1 MCTGKCSK
9 VIAIPLYILAG
20 VSIICNIIAFFP
32 DWSTKYA
39 QEDRDGNGD
48 RITEEIKYMGGFIGG
63 GLMCLIPAIH
73 IHLTSSNGCCA
84 NRCGMFLSIGF
95 AAAEVPPAHR
105 LRPVIGGCSS
115 FQVRCNRA
123 KETGLCRFLQTI

>member
-63 GLMCLIPAIH
+63 GLMVSLILAI
-73 IHLTSSNGCCA
+73 
-84 NRCGMFLSIGF
+84 R
-95 AAAEVPPAHR
+95 
-105 LRPVIGGCSS
+105 
-115 FQVRCNRA
+115 
-123 KETGLCRFLQTI
+123 